1 MNDNPKCCACAE
13 HGEGC
18 CSARR
23 KVRGEK
29 EYRDLMNRLKR
40 IEGQVRGVQ
49 RMLDGDAYC
58 PDIMMQVS
66 AIEKA
71 LQSFNRVL
79 LNEHL
84 RTCVVNDIRE
94 GRQDAVP
101 ELIDTLGRLMK

>member
-1 MNDNPKCCACAE
+1 MTDNSKCNTCAE
-13 HGEGC
+13 HVDGC

-23 KVRGEK
+23 KVRGER
-29 EYRDLMNRLKR
+29 EYKDLMNRLKR

-49 RMLDGDAYC
+49 RMLDEDVYC
-58 PDIMMQVS
+58 PDIMVQVS
-66 AIEKA
+66 AIERA

-84 RTCVVNDIRE
+84 STCVVNDIRE

-101 ELIDTLGRLMK
+101 ELIDTLGKIMK